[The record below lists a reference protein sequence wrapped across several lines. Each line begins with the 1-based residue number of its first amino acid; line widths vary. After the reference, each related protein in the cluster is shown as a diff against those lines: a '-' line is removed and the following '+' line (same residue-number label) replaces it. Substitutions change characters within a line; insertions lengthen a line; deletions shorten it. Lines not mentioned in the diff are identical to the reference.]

1 MMLYSTLIDCLAK
14 LEATTKR
21 NEMMAILAGLLCQ
34 ATGEEIDKVVYLC
47 QERLAP
53 AFNPLEFGI
62 GEALAATALAKAAS
76 GDDLFAAHGLSEVKR
91 LYREVGD
98 YGSVAES
105 LLSGSGQGLSV
116 ADVHARLWEIAT
128 ASGDGT
134 VATKTDLLAQ
144 LLNSLSGR
152 EARYTLRIPL
162 GRLRLGIGDPTIMD
176 ALSFA
181 RSGDKS
187 LRGPIERAYNVCS
200 DLGLV
205 ARTLW
210 NQGTDGLLQLTVQ
223 VGNPVRMALAE
234 RAASAEE
241 IIQRLGTCSLEGKY
255 DGFRCQVHYDGRSVR
270 IFSRNLEETTPMFP
284 DVADGI
290 RRQVHAESIIL
301 EGEALAYDVET
312 DDFLPFQ
319 VTVQRKRK
327 HGIDAMQEK
336 LPLRLVAF
344 DLLYLNGQDRTAD
357 PLSRRRELLSAAIGA
372 GDTVQVSEALVT
384 GDPAVV
390 DTFFMDKVS
399 RGLEGI
405 MAKRLDSP
413 YQAGARN
420 FNWIKLKR
428 SYQGA
433 LSDTVDCVV
442 VGYFRGKGMR
452 AAFGIGALLT
462 AVYDQTNDRF
472 VTVAKL
478 GTGLSEEEWVRI
490 REMLDAISVDHRPPR
505 VESLIT
511 PDVWT
516 EPHYVMELKADE
528 ITRSPLHTCGRASG
542 NAGYASRA
550 SSASSARTVGPRTR
564 LPRARSF
571 PCIRSNHAEPPLI
584 VQVLWNDWP

>member
-1 MMLYSTLIDCLAK
+1 MLYAVLIDCLAR

-21 NEMMAILAGLLCQ
+21 NEMMAILADLL
-34 ATGEEIDKVVYLC
+34 AKSTAEEIDKVVYLC

-62 GEALAATALAKAAS
+62 GESLAATALAKATA
-76 GDDLFAAHGLSEVKR
+76 GDDLFEAHGLAEVKR

-98 YGSVAES
+98 YGSVAET
-105 LLSGSGQGLSV
+105 LLKGQGRGLSV
-116 ADVHARLWEIAT
+116 ADVFSRLWEIAT

-134 VATKTDLLAQ
+134 VTTKTDLLAE
-144 LLNSLSGR
+144 LLKSLSGR

-181 RSGDKS
+181 RGGDKS
-187 LRGPIERAYNVCS
+187 LRAPIERAYNVCS

-205 ARTLW
+205 ARVLW
-210 NQGTDGLLQLTVQ
+210 MEGTAGLLALKVKI
-223 VGNPVRMALAE
+223 GNPVRMALAE

-241 IIQRLGTCSLEGKY
+241 IVRRLGVCSLEGKY
-255 DGFRCQVHYDGRSVR
+255 DGFRCQVHYDGITVR

-284 DVADGI
+284 DLADGI
-290 RRQVHAESIIL
+290 RRQVSAKSIIL

-327 HGIDAMQEK
+327 HGIGAMQEK

-344 DLLYLNGQDRTAD
+344 DLLYLNGQDRTAE
-357 PLSRRRELLSAAIGA
+357 PLSLRRELLSAAITP
-372 GDTVQVSEALVT
+372 GDTVQISESVVT
-384 GDPAVV
+384 GDPVAV
-390 DTFFMDKVS
+390 DNFFMDKVS

-462 AVYDQTNDRF
+462 AVYDQVNDRF

-478 GTGLSEEEWVRI
+478 GTGLSELEWVRI
-490 REMLDAISVDHRPPR
+490 REMLDALSVDHRPPR

-528 ITRSPLHTCGRASG
+528 ITRSPLHTCGRSAG
-542 NAGYASRA
+542 NAGYALRFPRVIGFIREDRRA
-550 SSASSARTVGPRTR
+550 EDATTESEILSMYQKQLRKPTSEAAG
-564 LPRARSF
+564 
-571 PCIRSNHAEPPLI
+571 
-584 VQVLWNDWP
+584 